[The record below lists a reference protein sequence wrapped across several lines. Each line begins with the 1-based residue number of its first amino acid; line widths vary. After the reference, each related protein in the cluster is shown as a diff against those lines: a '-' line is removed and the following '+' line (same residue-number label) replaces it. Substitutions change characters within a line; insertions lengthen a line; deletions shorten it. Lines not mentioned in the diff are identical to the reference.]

1 MKDILFG
8 KVKPNAVKKSIE
20 FVDVLNSPNC
30 NYILFT
36 NVYNIPNKQYIENID
51 VEYAETGKY
60 IDYVQDE
67 RNPFT
72 KYIAFVEISSKFENY
87 KISLFDTSTILDILT
102 FEITKTFYDSF
113 SFDDNSTWNFN
124 KISKED
130 VILTDKLSR
139 IVGFNRTI
147 QTQSVISDLLSIR
160 YDKQLKY
167 DPTFISD
174 VATLN
179 PNKIRSDDFHHSESG
194 EIFRYDYT
202 LEEYVLH
209 SDRYAG
215 ELSTF

>member
-1 MKDILFG
+1 MLFRSEAKRNRAARLAKEAHAAAVLAGGKKLPAKDF
-8 KVKPNAVKKSIE
+8 E
-20 FVDVLNSPNC
+20 
-30 NYILFT
+30 
-36 NVYNIPNKQYIENID
+36 
-51 VEYAETGKY
+51 
-60 IDYVQDE
+60 IDY
-67 RNPFT
+67 
-72 KYIAFVEISSKFENY
+72 K
-87 KISLFDTSTILDILT
+87 
-102 FEITKTFYDSF
+102 
-113 SFDDNSTWNFN
+113 